1 MTKKYK
7 ELVKDAEN
15 DMFIKNVITS
25 AKAENTYSALML
37 INSHKDYIRSL
48 VVNERM
54 NHRFRLVI
62 EYFERKLGGKV
73 NEGQLLW
80 PLFKIGIFHNKILA
94 IAGAFGTLAI
104 HTLICFL
111 MCEFFVLLEM
121 MPDDYA
127 LSLVIIVFIPIW
139 IILVVLSALLF
150 TSRFV
155 PWKEKDE

>member
-1 MTKKYK
+1 M
-7 ELVKDAEN
+7 
-15 DMFIKNVITS
+15 IGS
-25 AKAENTYSALML
+25 
-37 INSHKDYIRSL
+37 
-48 VVNERM
+48 
-54 NHRFRLVI
+54 NH
-62 EYFERKLGGKV
+62 FEIDKTILAHL

-80 PLFKIGIFHNKILA
+80 PLFKIGIFHNK
-94 IAGAFGTLAI
+94 TLAI

-155 PWKEKDE
+155 HWKEKDE